1 MCKFKYG
8 AEVVLLD
15 PVCGFSVGEEFTVV
29 AFEGASD
36 QLVVGVNSKKQ
47 WITAHY
53 FRFKEKEEEEETMD
67 IYELINNLPNPT
79 LKTLKKFIEKKLE
92 TKVVVLYS
100 VNGQRWGKKRL
111 SNSRFKQ
118 TYKLQNG
125 QIIGDVRVEKI

>member
-1 MCKFKYG
+1 MCKFKCG
-8 AEVVLLD
+8 AKVVLIEPAYD
-15 PVCGFSVGEEFTVV
+15 FPAGEEFKVV
-29 AFEGASD
+29 AFEGELD
-36 QLVVGVNSKKQ
+36 QFVVGINSKKQ
-47 WITAHY
+47 WITAY
-53 FRFKEKEEEEETMD
+53 DFIFEEKEEETMD

-125 QIIGDVRVEKI
+125 QIIGDVHVVKI

>member
-8 AEVVLLD
+8 AEVVLIE
-15 PVCGFSVGEEFTVV
+15 PVCGFPAGEEFKVV
-29 AFEGASD
+29 TFEGEVD
-36 QLVVGVNSKKQ
+36 QFVVGINSENQ
-47 WITAHY
+47 WITALDY
-53 FRFKEKEEEEETMD
+53 RFKEKEEETMD

-100 VNGQRWGKKRL
+100 VNGQRWGKKQL
-111 SNSRFKQ
+111 PNSRFKQ